1 MVSKFTATDP
11 MTAERPLIEEAI
23 LEWRGLNTDRLDAE
37 HEATALKEKETALKL
52 WLVDVFNK
60 QKLEGMLIGG
70 RLTGCTSREVHN
82 VTDRI
87 ALIDYIYDNRA
98 LDVLQFRITD
108 AALFAREE
116 EGEVIPGV
124 SKVDVYGLFDRKA

>member
-11 MTAERPLIEEAI
+11 MTAERPLVEEAI
-23 LEWRGLNTDRLDAE
+23 QQWRGLSKERLKTE
-37 HEATALKEKETALKL
+37 HEAAAIKERETALKL
-52 WLVDVFNK
+52 WLVDVFK
-60 QKLEGMLIGG
+60 GQKFEGMLIDG
-70 RLTGCTSREVHN
+70 RITGCTSREVHT

-98 LDVLQFRITD
+98 LDILQFRITD
-108 AALFAREE
+108 DAIFTREE

-124 SKVDVYGLFDRKA
+124 EKMEVYGLFDRKA